1 MTFNDFKTFFSSN
14 LKWVYRDKCDAV
26 LKRQFTKIGKYRF
39 CEKNQKY
46 GVLDE
51 DGRWGFENTIN
62 TNSRCALELYNIYL
76 QFGNDKLDFFDN
88 TEYSV
93 NKLWNFIEENFELLF
108 TYNIEIKYYHKFRLI
123 CNLSWSRGQI
133 TSVLFYLT
141 HKNIFPN
148 TIKTT
153 LELERGLFL
162 DLKGVDG
169 LLTQKDGTD
178 LTLQIKSG
186 SFEKKKS
193 FYIINGAQN
202 DFNSTANYYCYI
214 NVGEEKNQIIVF
226 ENKKENI
233 MSNGSQCIID
243 EEIVKYVDM
252 ENKENISQKLM
263 EILLFCSKNEFVFE
277 LKNNEP
283 ENGFKIDVEPEK
295 VVTISIK
302 DFEDQEFFNL
312 LEENFNKLK
321 NLPQ

>member
-14 LKWVYRDKCDAV
+14 LKWIYRDKCDAV
-26 LKRQFTKIGKYRF
+26 FKRQFTKIGKYRF
-39 CEKNQKY
+39 CEKNEKF
-46 GVLDE
+46 GILDE
-51 DGRWGFENTIN
+51 DGRWGFENSVN

-76 QFGNDKLDFFDN
+76 EFGNEKLDFFEN
-88 TEYSV
+88 VEYSV
-93 NKLWNFIEENFELLF
+93 NKLWKFIEDNFELLF
-108 TYNIEIKYYHKFRLI
+108 TYNIETKYYHKFRLI

-133 TSVLFYLT
+133 TSVLFFLT

-162 DLKGVDG
+162 DLKGIDG
-169 LLTQKDGTD
+169 VLTQKDGSEIS
-178 LTLQIKSG
+178 LQIKSG
-186 SFEKKKS
+186 SFTKKKS
-193 FYIINGAQN
+193 FYIVDGAQN
-202 DFNSTANYYCYI
+202 DFNSPANYYCYVNI
-214 NVGEEKNQIIVF
+214 GVDNNQIIVF

-243 EEIVKYVDM
+243 EEIVKYIDM
-252 ENKENISQKLM
+252 ENNEVISQKLM

-283 ENGFKIDVEPEK
+283 ENGFKIETEPEK
-295 VVTISIK
+295 LVTITIN
-302 DFEDQEFFNL
+302 DFEDKKLYDL
-312 LEENFNKLK
+312 LEENFNDLK